1 MSDWGIM
8 PSSAEE
14 PVQGC
19 FSSQAQQGGPV
30 VVGSG
35 YRQRGRE
42 TGPPASA
49 GDDGATGWAGTPC
62 DGRRSLHSPHPP
74 RLVSLSAV
82 CACTHGLAPTQAR
95 AGEHHRMWRAEW
107 SQCRAPMPDD
117 RRTSPLLSARGREGR
132 RTLHACIAATPA
144 RDVARKWVV
153 GRSALDRGV
162 CQADEPQ
169 ACSCMLLSASC
180 SSHEYVKFLAMEAY
194 STH

>member
-82 CACTHGLAPTQAR
+82 CACTHGLAPYTLRPKIFAPFDFYRAR
-95 AGEHHRMWRAEW
+95 LTIRLIQKIYAN
-107 SQCRAPMPDD
+107 
-117 RRTSPLLSARGREGR
+117 
-132 RTLHACIAATPA
+132 
-144 RDVARKWVV
+144 
-153 GRSALDRGV
+153 
-162 CQADEPQ
+162 
-169 ACSCMLLSASC
+169 
-180 SSHEYVKFLAMEAY
+180 VKTIMIYLKY
-194 STH
+194 I